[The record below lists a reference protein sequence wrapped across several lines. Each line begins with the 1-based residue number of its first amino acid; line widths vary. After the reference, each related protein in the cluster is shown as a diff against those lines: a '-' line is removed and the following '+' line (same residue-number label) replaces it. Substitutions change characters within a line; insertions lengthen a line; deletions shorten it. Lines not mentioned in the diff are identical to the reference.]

1 MKWRPAFIALGLILV
16 LTAYSFAQMPQMIA
30 YQGGLTKAS
39 GASLDRTFAIFLQTV
54 TINSQDQIKVFI
66 QLKDDYKGKYV
77 KASNSGSAVYEPPRR
92 ASRAILFY
100 QVVSSRERYE
110 NLRLAKGEGSSPE
123 EVNIVAAKQRVQK
136 EQQKS
141 NEPEARQN
149 E

>member
-1 MKWRPAFIALGLILV
+1 MKWRSAFIALGLILV
-16 LTAYSFAQMPQMIA
+16 LTAYSFAQMPQMIT

-39 GASLDRTFAIFLQTV
+39 GASLDRTIAIFLQTV

-66 QLKDDYKGKYV
+66 QLKYDYKGKYV

-92 ASRAILFY
+92 VSRAILFY
-100 QVVSSRERYE
+100 RVVSSRERYE
-110 NLRLAKGEGSSPE
+110 NLRLAKGGTFSRRSK
-123 EVNIVAAKQRVQK
+123 IVAAKQRVQK